1 MRIGIIGR
9 GFVGGSIEKHLK
21 NNTYHDV
28 KSFDVNDNTTIND
41 GYKYIVCRSEI
52 IYLCLPT
59 PMDSEGRCCT
69 DIVDNAVSLIDY
81 YSKKALKKS
90 LVLLKSTMVP
100 NTTDGLNEKYK
111 NVICITNPE
120 FLTERTAYED
130 MVNAK
135 THVLGFPEKV
145 EGKEEIIYLIENFH
159 KNVWPDAD
167 IYNVSSTE
175 AELIKYMTNTFY
187 ALKVTYANHIY
198 MLAHALGIDYSAF
211 IESAVAS
218 DPRLGD
224 MHWNVPGPDG
234 NLGFGGKCFPKDLN
248 GMIKLFEENNLN
260 CDMLKSVWEYN
271 SNIREQKDWLKIL
284 GAVI

>member
-21 NNTYHDV
+21 NSTYHDV
-28 KSFDVNDNTTIND
+28 KSYDVNDNREIND
-41 GYKYIVCRSEI
+41 GYKYIVGRSEF

-59 PMDSEGRCCT
+59 PMDSEGKCCT
-69 DIVDNAVSLIDY
+69 DIVEQGISLINY

-90 LVLLKSTMVP
+90 IVLLKSTMVP
-100 NTTDGLNEKYK
+100 NTTASLNEKFD
-111 NVICITNPE
+111 NVICIANPE

-135 THVLGFPEKV
+135 THVLGYPDACDQDIV
-145 EGKEEIIYLIENFH
+145 ESLTRFH
-159 KNVWPDAD
+159 NNVWPEAKV
-167 IYNVSSTE
+167 YNVSSTE

-198 MLAHALGIDYSAF
+198 MLSQALDINYEKF
-211 IESAVAS
+211 IESAIAS

-224 MHWNVPGPDG
+224 LHWNVPGPDG

-271 SNIREQKDWLKIL
+271 SNVREQKDWLKIL